1 MILIRVVDRMVQYLF
16 QMNSTVS
23 ASSEGEGL
31 SSIILESWQYV
42 SSNIHLDLVL
52 LLLHLLDYSPWN
64 CEKLVFHNNGIMM
77 MNLLV
82 TAALG
87 SGELNPVCLQTALF
101 LRVFGF
107 DSTELSY
114 GYAVCDTFHLL
125 VA

>member
-1 MILIRVVDRMVQYLF
+1 
-16 QMNSTVS
+16 MNYI
-23 ASSEGEGL
+23 AL
-31 SSIILESWQYV
+31 L
-42 SSNIHLDLVL
+42 LLL
-52 LLLHLLDYSPWN
+52 LLLHLLDHSSYN

-101 LRVFGF
+101 LRV
-107 DSTELSY
+107 SVLTIPSLSY
-114 GYAVCDTFHLL
+114 GYAVIDTFHLL